1 MVAKM
6 LFFVV
11 RIEYFNGTC
20 YDEEKK
26 QLKEIKLMRRKPMY
40 VLPNVIT
47 AFGLACG
54 LFVIFKVNM
63 NSPGSGIYELLLSA
77 TVLLL
82 IAAVADV
89 LDGAIARVIRGE
101 SEFGLMFDSLA
112 DAVSFGV
119 APSVLLLKSLSLEQ
133 GSSLAFFAF
142 IAAMFYSMCGILRL
156 VRYNVKAAEI
166 KGDELA
172 MAAYKKN
179 FTGLPI
185 PAAASCVISLNLLF
199 HSPWIAQLYSI
210 DFWIKAVALSS
221 GTLFVGFLMIS
232 KCKFMSLKSL
242 RFKIDSFY
250 MIFLMVIIAIFSLY
264 GVIHHFSLVFCIFSW
279 GYLLLGCVLTLVKLI
294 VGKKI
299 KTLEDFDPNL
309 DELE

>member
-1 MVAKM
+1 
-6 LFFVV
+6 
-11 RIEYFNGTC
+11 
-20 YDEEKK
+20 
-26 QLKEIKLMRRKPMY
+26 MRRKSMY

-89 LDGAIARVIRGE
+89 LDGAIARAIRGE

-199 HSPWIAQLYSI
+199 HSPWITHLYSI
-210 DFWIKAVALSS
+210 DFWIKAVILGSA
-221 GTLFVGFLMIS
+221 TLFVGFLMIS

-264 GVIHHFSLVFCIFSW
+264 GIIHHFALVFCIFSW
-279 GYLLLGCVLTLVKLI
+279 GYLFLGCVLTLIRLI
-294 VGKKI
+294 AGKKI
-299 KTLEDFDPNL
+299 KTLEDFDPDL